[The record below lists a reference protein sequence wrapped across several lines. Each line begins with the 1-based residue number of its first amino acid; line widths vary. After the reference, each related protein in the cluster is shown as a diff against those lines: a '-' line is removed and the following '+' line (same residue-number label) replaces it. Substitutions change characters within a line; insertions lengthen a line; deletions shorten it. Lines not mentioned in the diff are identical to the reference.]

1 MPRRAVTLLGFGL
14 GAGAATVLLRRNA
27 RGRRD
32 RVDLYFADGSMVS
45 LADGSPEG
53 DRLLALGR
61 EVLRA
66 TTP

>member
-1 MPRRAVTLLGFGL
+1 
-14 GAGAATVLLRRNA
+14 
-27 RGRRD
+27 
-32 RVDLYFADGSMVS
+32 MVS